1 MDGVSQALPL
11 GSDLAPLIAAFF
23 AGIGSAAQAFHK
35 QPVLGALF
43 ALASLVFILVVL
55 AIQNRN
61 TTKYVRQYRHYE
73 IALII
78 RNRLSVHRLVDYH
91 RGIAWRDFAAISTS
105 SGIAGAALMF
115 SGGASGGLSL
125 LGGAN
130 AQGTALTQ
138 DAAIILFVSIG
149 FQVASAI
156 VMMMCDFV
164 HTNTISPLVP
174 PLRRLQIVGDAIVLG
189 GGAMIFNIAALISF
203 MSIFSPWISVFC
215 SLLFVFVTWRL
226 TALRSIEVDE
236 LLKWLRMERDG
247 EWAEIDAAVRLT
259 GKKQRD
265 LLFRK
270 FYDEYWSRDHED
282 PRTTP

>member
-1 MDGVSQALPL
+1 MDDVFQALASWL
-11 GSDLAPLIAAFF
+11 GPFLINL
-23 AGIGSAAQAFHK
+23 GKSAQAFHK

-43 ALASLVFILVVL
+43 ALASLIFILAVL

-61 TTKYVRQYRHYE
+61 TAKYVRQYRHYE

-78 RNRLSVHRLVDYH
+78 RNKLSVHRLVDYH

-115 SGGASGGLSL
+115 SGGGSGGLSL

-130 AQGTALTQ
+130 AEGSALTQ

-174 PLRRLQIVGDAIVLG
+174 PLRRLEIVGDAIVLG

-215 SLLFVFVTWRL
+215 SVLFVCATWRL
-226 TALRSIEVDE
+226 TLLRSIEVDE

-247 EWAEIDAAVRLT
+247 EWAEIDSAVRLT
-259 GKKQRD
+259 GKKDRD
-265 LLFRK
+265 RLFRK
-270 FYDEYWSRDHED
+270 FYDEYWSMDHED
-282 PRTTP
+282 PRSTP